1 MIRFLL
7 LSFVLVCS
15 FSASA
20 APNIL
25 VLGDS
30 ISAGLGL
37 HQNQG
42 WVSLLQQRLI
52 SKDYP
57 HKVINA
63 SISGETSSGGLR
75 RISSVLD
82 KHNPKVVIIELG
94 ANDGLR
100 GLKLSQLRSNLSDI
114 TDLSLRRQAK
124 VLLLGM
130 QLPPN
135 YGPAYT
141 KAFSNV
147 FIEVSKDKQVSIVPF
162 LFSGF
167 ESDLQYFQA
176 DQIHPNAQAQTL
188 MLDNIWP
195 TLSRLIKIH

>member
-1 MIRFLL
+1 VCF
-7 LSFVLVCS
+7 CS
-15 FSASA
+15 FSTLA

-30 ISAGLGL
+30 ISAGFGL
-37 HQNQG
+37 QQNQG
-42 WVSLLQQRLI
+42 WVSLLQQRLA
-52 SKDYP
+52 SKEYP

-75 RISSVLD
+75 RISSALD
-82 KHNPKVVIIELG
+82 KHDPKIVIIELG

-100 GLKLSQLRSNLSDI
+100 GLKLSQLKSNLSNI
-114 TDLSLRRQAK
+114 TDLSLSKHAK
-124 VLLLGM
+124 VLILGM

-147 FIEVSKDKQVSIVPF
+147 FIEVSKNKQVSVVPF
-162 LFSGF
+162 LFTGF

-176 DQIHPNAQAQTL
+176 DRIHPNAQAQTL
-188 MLDNIWP
+188 ILNNVWP
-195 TLSRLIKIH
+195 TLFPLIKKH

>member
-82 KHNPKVVIIELG
+82 KHHPKVVIIELG